1 MSLRAGGV
9 DTASGSLPDRLPR
22 LWAMYAYIQL
32 YTPIYT
38 YIHLLNLA
46 TKMDFSLNTDIATLR
61 DAPLPKLMSGEVRV
75 GDAGRFVK
83 ESVP

>member
-1 MSLRAGGV
+1 MPVRSGGV

-38 YIHLLNLA
+38 YLQLSNL
-46 TKMDFSLNTDIATLR
+46 TIKMDCPLSADIATLR
-61 DAPLPKLMSGEVRV
+61 DALLPELMSGELRLPPETE
-75 GDAGRFVK
+75 AP
-83 ESVP
+83 EAN